1 MNDEVKTLHSAAHWG
16 AFRVHVQ
23 GGRVVSV
30 LPFEHDPEPSPLI
43 NAFPEMV
50 YSSQRVAQ
58 PLVRRGWLAG
68 DGGAARGD
76 DEYVPLSWDEA
87 LDRGAAEIDRVRK
100 TYGNQAIFG
109 GSYGWSSAGRVHHAR
124 TLLHRFLNCTGGF
137 VGQVTNYSFGAA
149 MAFIPRVVGESEAM
163 RAPLATLPEVAQNA
177 EVVLAFGGLPA
188 KNWAVQ
194 SGGSGEHSYRAHMRS
209 LAANDV
215 RVVTIS
221 PFGGDRPEGVAS
233 EWLPIRPNS
242 DTALILVMIRLVCEW
257 DAQDQGFIDRYTTG
271 FERLRAYLD
280 GATDGIVKS
289 PEWASEL
296 TGIPASAIIDL
307 ARSLVGRKVM
317 LTATWSLQRA
327 RHGEQPYWAL
337 IALAAALG
345 QIGRPGL
352 GYAFGYG
359 SMNGNGNCG
368 YDTPVRGLPVGP
380 NPVGLDIPVAR
391 MADLLLQP
399 GETIRFDGSPITYP
413 DIRLVYWAGGNPF
426 HHHQDLNRL
435 RQAFRRPECIIVNE
449 QYRTATARHADIVF
463 PATTTLERNDIGG
476 SSRDPFLLAM
486 QKAIEPVGQA
496 RNDYDIFRGLASRL
510 GLEDAFTEGRDSGE
524 WLRWAWDETRKR
536 LSARGIAAPD
546 FDSFFADGFLRM
558 PEPERDPVPFE
569 AFRRDP
575 EANPLQTPS
584 GRIEIHSAAVAAM
597 GDPEQPGHPVW
608 LDPEEWLG
616 SEASRRHPLHLLTP
630 QPERRLHGQMEQSA
644 HSRAGKRDGYEVL
657 RMSRTDAEAR
667 SITSGD
673 LVRIFNFRGACLA
686 SAEPS
691 DDVLPGVVLLPTGA
705 DFAVYGADAGR
716 SGNPNALT
724 RDIGTSNLGQGCAA
738 QSCLVDVERAV

>member
-1 MNDEVKTLHSAAHWG
+1 LTDEVKTLRSAAHWG

-23 GGRVVSV
+23 GDRVVSV
-30 LPFEHDPEPSPLI
+30 SPFEHDPDPSPLI
-43 NAFPEMV
+43 NAFPEML

-76 DEYVPLSWDEA
+76 DEYIPLSWDEA
-87 LDRGAAEIDRVRK
+87 LDRGAAEIDRVRE

-163 RAPLATLPEVAQNA
+163 RAPLATLPDVARNA
-177 EVVLAFGGLPA
+177 EVLLAFGGLPS

-194 SGGSGEHSYRAHMRS
+194 SGGSGDHSYRAHMQS
-209 LAANDV
+209 LAAKGV

-233 EWLPIRPNS
+233 QWLPIRPNS
-242 DTALILVMIRLVCEW
+242 DTALILAMIRLICEW
-257 DAQDQGFIDRYTTG
+257 NAHDQGFIDRYTTG
-271 FERLRAYLD
+271 FDRLRAYLD

-289 PEWASEL
+289 PEWASDL
-296 TGIPASAIIDL
+296 TGVPADAIIDL

-337 IALAAALG
+337 IALAAAVG

-359 SMNGNGNCG
+359 SMNGNGNRG
-368 YDTPVRGLPVGP
+368 YDTPLKGLPVGA
-380 NPVGLDIPVAR
+380 NSVGLDIPVAR
-391 MADLLLQP
+391 IADLLLQP
-399 GETIRFDGSPITYP
+399 GETIRFDGRSITYP
-413 DIRLVYWAGGNPF
+413 DIKLVYWAGGNPF

-449 QYRTATARHADIVF
+449 QYWTATARHADIVL

-476 SSRDPFLLAM
+476 SSRDPYLLAM
-486 QKAIEPVGQA
+486 QQAIEPVGEA
-496 RNDYDIFRGLASRL
+496 RNDYDIFRGLALRL
-510 GLEDAFTEGRDSGE
+510 GLEDAFTDGRESDA
-524 WLRWAWDETRKR
+524 WLRWAWEETRRR
-536 LSARGIAAPD
+536 LLARGMAPPD
-546 FDSFFADGFLRM
+546 FDAFFAEGFLRM
-558 PEPERDPVPFE
+558 PEPVCDPVPFE

-575 EANPLQTPS
+575 NANQLQTPS
-584 GRIEIHSAAVAAM
+584 GKIEIYSAAVAAM
-597 GDPEQPGHPVW
+597 GDPDQPGHPVW

-616 SEASRRHPLHLLTP
+616 SVSSSRHPLHLLTP

-644 HSRAGKRDGYEVL
+644 HSRAGKRDGYEIL
-657 RMSRTDAEAR
+657 RLSRQDAAAR
-667 SITSGD
+667 SIASGD
-673 LVRIFNFRGACLA
+673 LVRIFNSRGSCLA

-691 DDVLPGVVLLPTGA
+691 DEVLPGVVLLPTGA
-705 DFAVYGADAGR
+705 DFAVDGTDTGR

-724 RDIGTSNLGQGCAA
+724 RDIGTSSLGQGCAA
-738 QSCLVDVERAV
+738 QSCLVEVERLA